1 MNKYLIIFLFV
12 VIAVNVVF
20 AQPACDQDQKDQQQP
35 LLAYEDK
42 EEEEEEQQP
51 EVPAAPVA
59 AQPIAQNQNARVE
72 EDQPIPQREGWWSWL
87 FGYCSIL

>member
-42 EEEEEEQQP
+42 EEEEEQP